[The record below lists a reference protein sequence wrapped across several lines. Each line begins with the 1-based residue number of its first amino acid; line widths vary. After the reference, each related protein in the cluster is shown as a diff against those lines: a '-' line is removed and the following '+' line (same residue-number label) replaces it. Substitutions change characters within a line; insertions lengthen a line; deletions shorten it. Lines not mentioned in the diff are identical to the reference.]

1 MEVEKNIK
9 KENKHMKIFLII
21 SMVLIILGLLLLIAR
36 EGYIYYKQQENK
48 IKEQNQKALKSKS
61 EIVEYGDNI
70 SYEDVLSELIAVSD
84 IASGTT
90 YTVKIDGKTL
100 EPTESYKAEKVGDLP
115 IIIETHCSTLLFKN
129 ITNQKENIWNVEDT
143 QKPIIEGVSNKEI
156 TQGDDFDAKAGIKAV
171 DAVDGNLEIVIEGN
185 VDTTK
190 VGEYKL
196 TVKAV
201 DKNQNETSQEFTVT
215 VKKKEEKTV
224 KDNTNTSKNNTNTS
238 NNNTNTSK
246 NNTNTSNNN
255 TNTSK
260 NNTNTSNNNTN
271 TSKNNTNTSNNNTNT
286 SKNNTNNNNAN
297 QTSNPASTKEGRLKL
312 AKEEAKRVVSK
323 IITNGMTKKEKAI
336 AICNYIYETVE
347 SQNDQ
352 STEAYKKNYGDEA
365 YAALILKKAACS
377 GRCHAVTLLCN
388 EAGLESQHV
397 NENLWKHQ
405 WNKVKIDDGSWLV
418 IDSQINLY
426 GLSHPLEGQ

>member
-260 NNTNTSNNNTN
+260 NNTN
-271 TSKNNTNTSNNNTNT
+271 
-286 SKNNTNNNNAN
+286 NNNAN